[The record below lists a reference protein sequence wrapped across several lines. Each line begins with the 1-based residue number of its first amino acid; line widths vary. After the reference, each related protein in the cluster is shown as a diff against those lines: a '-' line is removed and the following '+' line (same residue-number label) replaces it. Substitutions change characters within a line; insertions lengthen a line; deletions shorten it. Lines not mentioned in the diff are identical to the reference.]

1 MLTLAERQA
10 LQAIRALAV
19 PLSDDDRHDALLQ
32 MIGGA
37 RFVLL
42 GEASH
47 GTDEF
52 YRERAFITQR
62 LIADLGFHAVA
73 IEADWPDAYRVHQ
86 YVRGQADDA
95 DARGA
100 LAGFQRFPRWMWRNR
115 VVIEFVEWLRG
126 FNALR
131 SPARQ
136 TGFYGVDLYSMNSSM
151 AVVLDHLDAQDPE
164 TAAYVR
170 ERYACF
176 EQFDSDSRTYGLMTG
191 LRGVDSCKA
200 AVHEALRQVLIRA
213 ATAGGR
219 GDAESEFNAAQNA
232 LLVKNAEAYYRS
244 MYLSD
249 ESSWNV
255 RDRHMAES
263 LTLLHDHLKRQKQQA
278 PKIVVWAHN
287 SHLGDARA
295 TDMGRLR
302 GEVNL
307 GQLVRERYGNEAF
320 LVGFTTHTGGVTAAF
335 DWGEPARRMEVL
347 PSRPDSH
354 EALLHASG
362 IERFVLPLRPV
373 REGVRALAETRLERA
388 IGVIYR
394 PATERWSHYFPARL
408 SDQFDAVVHI
418 DSTGA
423 VEPLEPGPEWL
434 GSEAPETYPAG
445 L

>member
-1 MLTLAERQA
+1 MLTLAERQS
-10 LQAIRALAV
+10 LQAIRTLAV
-19 PLSDDDRHDALLQ
+19 PLSDDGRHDALLQ

-47 GTDEF
+47 GTHEF
-52 YRERAFITQR
+52 YRERALVTQR

-73 IEADWPDAYRVHQ
+73 IEADWPDAYRVNQ
-86 YVRGQADDA
+86 YVRGQAADA
-95 DARGA
+95 DAHAA
-100 LAGFQRFPRWMWRNR
+100 LGGFQRFPRWMWRNHI
-115 VVIEFVEWLRG
+115 VIEFVEWLRR

-131 SPARQ
+131 REA
-136 TGFYGVDLYSMNSSM
+136 THAGFYGIDLYSMNSSM
-151 AVVLDHLDAQDPE
+151 AAVLDHLEAQDPQ
-164 TAAYVR
+164 TAGYVR

-191 LRGVDSCKA
+191 LRGVDSCQA
-200 AVHEALRQVLIRA
+200 AVHEALRQMLVRA
-213 ATAGGR
+213 EAAR
-219 GDAESEFNAAQNA
+219 SHGDAESEFNAAQNA
-232 LLVKNAEAYYRS
+232 LLVKNAEAYYRT

-263 LTLLHDHLKRQKQQA
+263 LTLLHDHLKRQTQQA

-295 TDMGRLR
+295 TDMGRSR

-307 GQLVRERYGNEAF
+307 GQLVRERYGNETF
-320 LVGFTTHTGGVTAAF
+320 LVGFTTHAGAVTAAL
-335 DWGEPARRMEVL
+335 DWGEPARRMKVR
-347 PSRPDSH
+347 PSQPDSH

-362 IERFVLPLRPV
+362 IERFVLPLRPLRGDV
-373 REGVRALAETRLERA
+373 RVLAEPRLERA

-394 PATERWSHYFPARL
+394 PGTERWSHYFSARL

>member
-47 GTDEF
+47 GTHEF
-52 YRERAFITQR
+52 YRERALITQR